1 MADKS
6 MFTQIQLLI
15 RQNVVRYFANMPP
28 SEKTVDKV
36 EAFAQKQLDF
46 FIDGLKKQSPDL
58 AKTWKNG
65 HPFLAKAAI
74 NTQTFTFEI
83 QIVEKEPGKF

>member
-1 MADKS
+1 MSDLS
-6 MFTQIQLLI
+6 MFTHIEKLI
-15 RQNVVRYFANMPP
+15 RQNVIRHFANQPN
-28 SEKTVDKV
+28 EAKTVDKV

-46 FIDGLKKQSPDL
+46 FVDGLKKQSPDL
-58 AKTWKNG
+58 ARTWKNG

-74 NTQTFTFEI
+74 NTKTLAFEI